1 MKRSE
6 LLNGIIPPMVTP
18 LCGQNEIDMDGLE
31 RLVEH
36 IIAGGV
42 HGLFILGTTGEA
54 PDLCYQVRYDLIKH
68 VCRQVAKRVPVFV
81 GITDTAFSES
91 VKLADH
97 ACDHGA
103 DAVVVAPPYYLSV
116 AQPELVEYM
125 EHLVQKLS
133 LPAVLYNMPGCTKVM
148 INLQTVRQIA
158 EIPGV
163 IGIKDSS
170 GDVFYFH
177 KLKRLLQDR
186 PDFHI
191 LIGPEELLAE
201 TVLLGANG
209 GVCGGANMFPKLYVD
224 LYNAAAA
231 GDIATVK
238 KLQKIVIEISA
249 TIYSV
254 GQHSSSIIKGI
265 KCALSLMG
273 ICDDFLAEPFHRFR
287 EPQRKVICGHLERV
301 LDMYNAD
308 VADFSSELS
317 IKDACYFENSQ
328 NNKQSVLAGV

>member
-1 MKRSE
+1 MSSNPTN

-18 LCGQNEIDMDGLE
+18 LCGQNEIDMAGLE

-36 IIAGGV
+36 IIGGGV

-54 PDLCYQVRYDLIKH
+54 PDLSYQVRYDLVKA
-68 VCRQVAKRVPVFV
+68 VCKQVKKRVPVFV

-91 VKLADH
+91 VKLANH
-97 ACDHGA
+97 AAQQGA

-125 EHLVQKLS
+125 EHLAQQLP

-148 INLQTVRQIA
+148 IGIQTVRQIA

-177 KLKRLLQDR
+177 KLKRALNDK

-191 LIGPEELLAE
+191 LIGPEEMLAE

-209 GVCGGANMFPKLYVD
+209 GVCGGANLFPRLYVE
-224 LYNAAAA
+224 LYKAAAA
-231 GDIATVK
+231 GNIEKVK
-238 KLQKIVIEISA
+238 KLHKIVIEISS

-254 GQHSSSIIKGI
+254 GQYSSSIIKGI
-265 KCALSLMG
+265 KCGLSLMG

-287 EPQRKVICGHLERV
+287 DPQRKVICGHLERIF
-301 LDMYNAD
+301 DMYNNTP
-308 VADFSSELS
+308 ELAPKIS
-317 IKDACYFENSQ
+317 IKACEPQ
-328 NNKQSVLAGV
+328 ERVRESV

>member
-1 MKRSE
+1 MDSKN

-18 LCGQNEIDMDGLE
+18 LSGQNELDIPGLE

-36 IIAGGV
+36 IIDGGV

-54 PDLCYQVRYDLIKH
+54 PDLSYEVRYNLVKH
-68 VCRQVAKRVPVFV
+68 VCKQVNKRVPVFV

-91 VKLADH
+91 VKLANY
-97 ACDHGA
+97 ASEHGA

-116 AQPELVEYM
+116 AQPELIEYM
-125 EHLVQKLS
+125 EHLAGQ
-133 LPAVLYNMPGCTKVM
+133 LPLPIVLYNMPGCTKVM
-148 INLQTVRQIA
+148 IGIQTVREIA

-177 KLKRLLQDR
+177 KLKRMLLDR

-191 LIGPEELLAE
+191 LIGPEEMLAE

-209 GVCGGANMFPKLYVD
+209 GVCGGANLFPKLYVD

-231 GDIATVK
+231 GDIERVK
-238 KLQKIVIEISA
+238 KLHRIVIEISS

-265 KCALSLMG
+265 KCGLSLMG

-287 EPQRKVICGHLERV
+287 DPQRKVICGHLERII
-301 LDMYNAD
+301 DMYNKACGTSAKLAIAD
-308 VADFSSELS
+308 CCC
-317 IKDACYFENSQ
+317 KENSV
-328 NNKQSVLAGV
+328 KREKVLAV